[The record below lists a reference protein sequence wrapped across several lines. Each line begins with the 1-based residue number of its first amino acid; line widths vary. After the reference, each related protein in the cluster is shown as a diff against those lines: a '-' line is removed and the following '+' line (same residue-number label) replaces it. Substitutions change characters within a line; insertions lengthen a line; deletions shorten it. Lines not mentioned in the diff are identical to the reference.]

1 LEKYFLDLE
10 KGLAKGSLIL
20 FVLCIIV
27 LAASNAPVAQAQSQ
41 YISINPLLGP
51 VGSSVVVSG
60 GGFSSHSQIVIKFGS
75 TEVARTWVSYGW
87 FGGIYSSF
95 NVPSM
100 PSGTYTVTASNE
112 EGNYASTKFTITS
125 GSAPQTPSPSSP
137 SSPSPSQ
144 KPNKTTTPQS
154 TGSYPYLKPTQ
165 SPIAAHAGFWSPL
178 TIALVVVACAMA
190 FIIPVTF
197 IYRRRGNKEI
207 SFDEELPINSPKLPI
222 QSKKPTEGT
231 PYGQPER
238 YSHQFS
244 MRPTEAIRYSQPGS
258 YAPQP
263 SSRST
268 VPTKNAK
275 PINTRVQQSYST
287 KICRHCKRTVRE
299 DLNVCPYCNK
309 RLK

>member
-1 LEKYFLDLE
+1 LEKCFLDLE
-10 KGLAKGSLIL
+10 RGLAKGTLIL
-20 FVLCIIV
+20 LILSIIA
-27 LAASNAPVAQAQSQ
+27 LAAVNAPGAQAQSQ

-95 NVPSM
+95 AVPSM

-125 GSAPQTPSPSSP
+125 GSALQTLPP
-137 SSPSPSQ
+137 SSPSPPSSSQ
-144 KPNKTTTPQS
+144 TPTKTNTPQS
-154 TGSYPYLKPTQ
+154 TGSYPYIQPTQ
-165 SPIAAHAGFWSPL
+165 SPITARGGFWSPL
-178 TIALVVVACAMA
+178 TLALVLVAGAIA

-207 SFDEELPINSPKLPI
+207 SFEEEQAIKSPKLPTPPN
-222 QSKKPTEGT
+222 KLTTGT
-231 PYGQPER
+231 AYGQSDR

-244 MRPTEAIRYSQPGS
+244 MRPTESIRYNQPGS
-258 YAPQP
+258 YAPQ
-263 SSRST
+263 SLSRSP
-268 VPTKNAK
+268 VPTKYTK
-275 PINTRVQQSYST
+275 PANTRVQQTYST
-287 KICRHCKRTVRE
+287 KICRHCKQKVRE
-299 DLNVCPYCNK
+299 DLNVCPYCMK